1 MREPGSDMPPY
12 LISITAAAGALGV
25 SRAFFYEKVLR
36 PGLVTKVS
44 LGRRALVVVA
54 SLQAYVDT
62 LAEDAGNGYSG
73 DVCPSGRRTPG

>member
-1 MREPGSDMPPY
+1 MHEPGSDLPPY
-12 LISITAAAGALGV
+12 LISITAAAAALGV

-54 SLQAYVDT
+54 SLQAYVDS
-62 LAEDAGNGYSG
+62 LVESADNEYSS
-73 DVCPSGRRTPG
+73 DVLSSGRRTPG